1 MHRLPELVA
10 PLPQKLREVI
20 MRVLILLFLCAVGFV
35 STGSDIKD
43 FYETPTV
50 KKLGIKK
57 PPKNRL
63 KTELS
68 RPASEQEL
76 AAFLNKQASRH
87 ADQVSKV
94 LDLKPI
100 LTPKSLSELVS
111 KLNEIATSL
120 GWKRLA
126 NSNIRHVFH
135 ADVKKHRD
143 EIYYGLCSVE
153 NKLNELEYESK
164 QTVTIKVD
172 TTTVKYDF
180 RTNFHI
186 INCPKCQAAGR
197 VPVMTDEM
205 FKQMEKIH
213 KGFSP
218 SLSKKQRNDNRR
230 MRIFLNEHSPDDN
243 TFYDKNGNAYD
254 IGSCP
259 DLDL

>member
-1 MHRLPELVA
+1 
-10 PLPQKLREVI
+10 
-20 MRVLILLFLCAVGFV
+20 MRYLLLLFLFYGISSICLAVSPV
-35 STGSDIKD
+35 D
-43 FYETPTV
+43 FYDSSAV
-50 KKLGIKK
+50 KKLGIKR

-63 KTELS
+63 KTDLS

-111 KLNEIATSL
+111 ELNEIATSL

-135 ADVKKHRD
+135 ADVKKHKN

-153 NKLNELEYESK
+153 NKLNELEYEAK

-205 FKQMEKIH
+205 FKQMEKIQ

-254 IGSCP
+254 IGPCP
-259 DLDL
+259 NFDL

>member
-1 MHRLPELVA
+1 
-10 PLPQKLREVI
+10 

-63 KTELS
+63 KTDLS

-76 AAFLNKQASRH
+76 AAFLNTQASEHRDLSSRTVGLMRYIKPKFL
-87 ADQVSKV
+87 AECINELNKV
-94 LDLKPI
+94 AG
-100 LTPKSLSELVS
+100 SV
-111 KLNEIATSL
+111 A
-120 GWKRLA
+120 WKRLA
-126 NSNIRHVFH
+126 NSNISYVFH
-135 ADVKKHRD
+135 ADVKKYRD
-143 EIYYGLCSVE
+143 EICRLLSSVN
-153 NKLNELEYESK
+153 NKLINLEYEANEKSNRLLLSSSQNVLTQRK
-164 QTVTIKVD
+164 DSVG
-172 TTTVKYDF
+172 DF
-180 RTNFHI
+180 RSNFHI
-186 INCPKCQAAGR
+186 LNCPKCQAAGR

-230 MRIFLNEHSPDDN
+230 MRIFLNEHFPDDN

-254 IGSCP
+254 IGPCP
-259 DLDL
+259 NFDL

>member
-1 MHRLPELVA
+1 MKFLT
-10 PLPQKLREVI
+10 
-20 MRVLILLFLCAVGFV
+20 LIFLCVVGFV

-43 FYETPTV
+43 FYDSPPV
-50 KKLGIKK
+50 KKLGIKR

-76 AAFLNKQASRH
+76 AAFLNKQASEHR
-87 ADQVSKV
+87 DLSSRIVGLVRYIKPKF
-94 LDLKPI
+94 LDECI
-100 LTPKSLSELVS
+100 NELN
-111 KLNEIATSL
+111 KIASSTA
-120 GWKRLA
+120 WKRLA
-126 NSNIRHVFH
+126 NSNISHVFH
-135 ADVKKHRD
+135 ADVKKYKD
-143 EIYYGLCSVE
+143 EIHYGLSSV
-153 NKLNELEYESK
+153 NSKLNDLEYEANEKSNRLLLSSF
-164 QTVTIKVD
+164 QSVRTRRND
-172 TTTVKYDF
+172 CGNDF

-205 FKQMEKIH
+205 LKQMEKIQ

-230 MRIFLNEHSPDDN
+230 MRIFLNEHCPDDN

-254 IGSCP
+254 IGPCP
-259 DLDL
+259 NFDL

>member
-1 MHRLPELVA
+1 
-10 PLPQKLREVI
+10 

-63 KTELS
+63 KTDLS

-76 AAFLNKQASRH
+76 AAFLNTQASEHRDLSSRTVGLVRYIKPKFL
-87 ADQVSKV
+87 AECINELNKV
-94 LDLKPI
+94 AG
-100 LTPKSLSELVS
+100 SV
-111 KLNEIATSL
+111 A
-120 GWKRLA
+120 WKRLA
-126 NSNIRHVFH
+126 NSNISHVFH
-135 ADVKKHRD
+135 ADVKKYRD
-143 EIYYGLCSVE
+143 EICRGLSSVN
-153 NKLNELEYESK
+153 NKLINLEYEANEKSNRLLLSSSQNVRTQRK
-164 QTVTIKVD
+164 DSVG
-172 TTTVKYDF
+172 DF
-180 RTNFHI
+180 RSNFHI
-186 INCPKCQAAGR
+186 LNCPKCQAAGR

-205 FKQMEKIH
+205 FKQMEKIQ

-230 MRIFLNEHSPDDN
+230 MRIFLNEHFPDDN

-259 DLDL
+259 DFDF